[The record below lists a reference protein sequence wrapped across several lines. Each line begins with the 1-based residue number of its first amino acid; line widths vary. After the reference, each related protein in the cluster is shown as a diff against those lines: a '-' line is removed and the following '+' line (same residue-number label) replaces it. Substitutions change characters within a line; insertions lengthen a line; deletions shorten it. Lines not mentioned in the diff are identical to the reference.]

1 MKKPY
6 TLGLDIGTSSVGFAA
21 IDAQYVPMRAKGK
34 TVIGVRLFREGD
46 TAAERRQFRT
56 TRRRISRR
64 KCRLGL
70 LDKMLL
76 LVKRILMMRL

>member
-1 MKKPY
+1 MKRPY

-56 TRRRISRR
+56 T
-64 KCRLGL
+64 
-70 LDKMLL
+70 
-76 LVKRILMMRL
+76 